1 MSDYLNVEY
10 DILSHPKNEYPDKLA
25 YYLFERFGMRSG
37 KKILEPGCGR
47 GEFLNGFRKLGMKCF
62 GADISPEAGTM
73 LEGVPV
79 IKTDLEK
86 DPLPFENDTF
96 DYIYN
101 KSFLEHLWYP
111 DRFMHEAF
119 RILKPGGSLISLVP
133 DWESNYKTYFDDYT
147 HRTPFT
153 VISLEKIYRI
163 SDFTQVKALKLR
175 QLPLVW
181 KYPAL
186 NLICAAISP
195 FIPVR
200 TKKKTFRWSRE
211 LILVASGIK
220 PNESRA

>member
-1 MSDYLNVEY
+1 
-10 DILSHPKNEYPDKLA
+10 
-25 YYLFERFGMRSG
+25 
-37 KKILEPGCGR
+37 
-47 GEFLNGFRKLGMKCF
+47 
-62 GADISPEAGTM
+62 M
-73 LEGVPV
+73 LEGVKV
-79 IKTDLEK
+79 IKTDLEQ

-96 DYIYN
+96 NYVYN

-111 DRFMHEAF
+111 DRFMQEAF

-153 VISLEKIYRI
+153 IISLEKIYRI
-163 SDFTQVKALKLR
+163 SDFTQVKAVKFR
-175 QLPLVW
+175 QIPLVW

-186 NLICAAISP
+186 NLICATISP

-200 TKKKTFRWSRE
+200 TKKKTYRWSRE
-211 LILVASGIK
+211 LMLVASGIK

>member
-111 DRFMHEAF
+111 EFSNQVAVLLVLFQTGRVTTKP
-119 RILKPGGSLISLVP
+119 ILTTI
-133 DWESNYKTYFDDYT
+133 
-147 HRTPFT
+147 RTG
-153 VISLEKIYRI
+153 LHLQY
-163 SDFTQVKALKLR
+163 
-175 QLPLVW
+175 
-181 KYPAL
+181 YH
-186 NLICAAISP
+186 
-195 FIPVR
+195 
-200 TKKKTFRWSRE
+200 
-211 LILVASGIK
+211 
-220 PNESRA
+220 